1 MQKHDIENKT
11 DDADYMFKIIQLI
24 ERDSLRIE
32 ALESIQ
38 YLNLPQC
45 YLAAGFV
52 RNLVWD
58 HLHQKRVPSSLNDI
72 DVIYY
77 DSDEIDDEAY
87 LKYEAE
93 LSLRMPQIEWQVRNQ
108 AKMHIRN
115 GDNSYQSIVDA
126 MSYWPEKETAV
137 AIRKNIHGNYECIS
151 AFGLESLFDL
161 KVTHNLKRNRGIFE
175 HRVKSKKWL
184 IQWPMLRV
192 AS

>member
-1 MQKHDIENKT
+1 MAQGDM
-11 DDADYMFKIIQLI
+11 YKIIQLI
-24 ERDSLRIE
+24 ERDKLRLE
-32 ALESIQ
+32 ALECIQ
-38 YLNLPQC
+38 YLSLPQC

-58 HLHQKRVPSSLNDI
+58 HLHQKLIPSTLNDI

-77 DSDEIDDEAY
+77 DSDENDDEAY

-93 LSLRMPQIEWQVRNQ
+93 LTLRMPQVEWQVRNQ

-115 GDNSYQSIVDA
+115 GDKPYQSIVDA

-137 AIRKNIHGNYECIS
+137 AIRKTALDNYECIS
-151 AFGLESLFDL
+151 AFGFESLFDL
-161 KVTHNLKRNRGIFE
+161 QVTYNPKRNRDVFE

-184 IQWPMLRV
+184 IHWPMLRV
-192 AS
+192 AR